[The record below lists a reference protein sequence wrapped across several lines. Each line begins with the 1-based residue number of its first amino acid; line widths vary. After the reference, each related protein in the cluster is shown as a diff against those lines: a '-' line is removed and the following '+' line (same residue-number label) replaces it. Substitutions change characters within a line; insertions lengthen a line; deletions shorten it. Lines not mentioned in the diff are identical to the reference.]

1 MESRGDFPFRKLKY
15 YRYLILDVMMYVL
28 YEDACKFVFKIN
40 TEARKFIINN
50 FITVR
55 NGFTNEGLID
65 FYFDNDSSK

>member
-15 YRYLILDVMMYVL
+15 YRYLTLDVMMNVL